1 MKNLLFVSVALSV
14 FTVTP
19 ITILAQPKNDFL
31 KDHDATSNFVQYESM
46 GDTYLKA
53 QKSIVAFA
61 KKATP
66 TEFIATELCN
76 ALQFKFAQL
85 LNRDVEKITNISL
98 YSFIEEW
105 WQVRYRY
112 GGTTKRGV
120 DCSSFTGQLINSVFG
135 IVLPRTARAQYGV
148 TGRVKKD
155 DLQEGDLVFF
165 NTRGGVSHVGVY
177 LGDSYFTHSSCSAG
191 VTISSLN
198 DAYYS
203 RKFIGGGRVI
213 DKSNFYLENEESV
226 SSDVE
231 L

>member
-19 ITILAQPKNDFL
+19 LTILAQPKNDFF
-31 KDHDATSNFVQYESM
+31 KDNDVASNFVQYESM
-46 GDTYLKA
+46 GATYLKA

-85 LNRDVEKITNISL
+85 LDRDVEKITNISL

-105 WQVRYRY
+105 WQVRYRF

-120 DCSSFTGQLINSVFG
+120 DCSSFTGQLINTVFG
-135 IVLPRTARAQYGV
+135 IVLPRTARAQYSV
-148 TGRVKKD
+148 TSRVKRE
-155 DLQEGDLVFF
+155 DLEEGDLVFF
-165 NTRGGVSHVGVY
+165 NTRAGVSHVGVY
-177 LGDSYFTHSSCSAG
+177 LGDSYFTHSSCTAG

-198 DAYYS
+198 DPYYN
-203 RKFIGGGRVI
+203 RKFIAGGRLQGV
-213 DKSNFYLENEESV
+213 ENTPVDTETTEIIGFN
-226 SSDVE
+226 
-231 L
+231 